1 MELYLDTANVAEVE
15 RLARI
20 FPIAGVTTNPSIIAA
35 SKESIWEVL
44 PRLQKAIGDEGI
56 LFAQTMSRDAQ
67 GMVKEAKHLRDAIP
81 GIVVKIPV
89 TSEGLAAI
97 KMLKKEGI
105 TTLGTAVYSA
115 AQGLLAALA
124 GAKYVAPYVNRVDA
138 QGGDGIRTVQ
148 ELQALLEM
156 HAPESMVLAAS
167 FKTPRQALDC
177 LLAGCESITLPLDV
191 AQQMLNTPA
200 VESAIE
206 KSSTTGMPHLAL
218 LISKGVIMDRIIQS
232 PGKYIQGADVINR
245 LGEYLKPL
253 AERWLVVGDK
263 FVLGFAQST
272 VEKSFKDAG
281 LVVEIAPFGG
291 ECSQNEIDRLRGI
304 AETAQCGAILGI
316 GGGKTLDTA
325 KALAHFMGVP
335 VAIAPTIASTDAP
348 CSALS
353 VIYTDEGEFDRYL
366 LLPNNPNMVI
376 VDTKIVAGAPARL
389 LAAGIGDALATWFE
403 ARACSRS
410 GATTMAG
417 GKCTQAALALAE
429 LCYNTLLEE
438 GEKAMLAAEQHVVTP
453 ALERV
458 IEANTYL
465 SGVGFESGGL
475 AAAHAVHNGLTA
487 IPDAHHYYHGEKVA
501 FGTLTQLVLENAPV
515 EEIETVAALSHAVGL
530 PITLAQLDI
539 KEDVPAKMRIVA
551 EAACAEGET
560 IHNMPGGATPDQV
573 YAALLVADQYGQRFL
588 QEWE

>member
-1 MELYLDTANVAEVE
+1 
-15 RLARI
+15 
-20 FPIAGVTTNPSIIAA
+20 
-35 SKESIWEVL
+35 
-44 PRLQKAIGDEGI
+44 
-56 LFAQTMSRDAQ
+56 
-67 GMVKEAKHLRDAIP
+67 
-81 GIVVKIPV
+81 
-89 TSEGLAAI
+89 
-97 KMLKKEGI
+97 
-105 TTLGTAVYSA
+105 
-115 AQGLLAALA
+115 
-124 GAKYVAPYVNRVDA
+124 
-138 QGGDGIRTVQ
+138 
-148 ELQALLEM
+148 
-156 HAPESMVLAAS
+156 
-167 FKTPRQALDC
+167 
-177 LLAGCESITLPLDV
+177 
-191 AQQMLNTPA
+191 
-200 VESAIE
+200 
-206 KSSTTGMPHLAL
+206 
-218 LISKGVIMDRIIQS
+218 MDRIIQS

-429 LCYNTLLEE
+429 LCYNTLQEE

-515 EEIETVAALSHAVGL
+515 EEIETVAAFSHAVGL

-573 YAALLVADQYGQRFL
+573 YATLLVADQYGQRFL

>member
-1 MELYLDTANVAEVE
+1 
-15 RLARI
+15 
-20 FPIAGVTTNPSIIAA
+20 
-35 SKESIWEVL
+35 
-44 PRLQKAIGDEGI
+44 
-56 LFAQTMSRDAQ
+56 
-67 GMVKEAKHLRDAIP
+67 
-81 GIVVKIPV
+81 
-89 TSEGLAAI
+89 
-97 KMLKKEGI
+97 
-105 TTLGTAVYSA
+105 
-115 AQGLLAALA
+115 
-124 GAKYVAPYVNRVDA
+124 
-138 QGGDGIRTVQ
+138 
-148 ELQALLEM
+148 
-156 HAPESMVLAAS
+156 
-167 FKTPRQALDC
+167 
-177 LLAGCESITLPLDV
+177 
-191 AQQMLNTPA
+191 
-200 VESAIE
+200 
-206 KSSTTGMPHLAL
+206 
-218 LISKGVIMDRIIQS
+218 MDRIIQS

-335 VAIAPTIASTDAP
+335 VAIAP
-348 CSALS
+348 
-353 VIYTDEGEFDRYL
+353 
-366 LLPNNPNMVI
+366 
-376 VDTKIVAGAPARL
+376 
-389 LAAGIGDALATWFE
+389 TWFE

>member
-1 MELYLDTANVAEVE
+1 
-15 RLARI
+15 
-20 FPIAGVTTNPSIIAA
+20 
-35 SKESIWEVL
+35 
-44 PRLQKAIGDEGI
+44 
-56 LFAQTMSRDAQ
+56 
-67 GMVKEAKHLRDAIP
+67 
-81 GIVVKIPV
+81 
-89 TSEGLAAI
+89 
-97 KMLKKEGI
+97 
-105 TTLGTAVYSA
+105 
-115 AQGLLAALA
+115 
-124 GAKYVAPYVNRVDA
+124 
-138 QGGDGIRTVQ
+138 
-148 ELQALLEM
+148 
-156 HAPESMVLAAS
+156 
-167 FKTPRQALDC
+167 
-177 LLAGCESITLPLDV
+177 
-191 AQQMLNTPA
+191 
-200 VESAIE
+200 
-206 KSSTTGMPHLAL
+206 
-218 LISKGVIMDRIIQS
+218 MDRIIQS

-304 AETAQCGAILGI
+304 AETAQCG
-316 GGGKTLDTA
+316 
-325 KALAHFMGVP
+325 
-335 VAIAPTIASTDAP
+335 
-348 CSALS
+348 ALS